1 MWKSRNKIILLMAF
15 SCISLNASSY
25 FDDGKRGWFWG
36 EEAPKEEKEK
46 PKENVI
52 PDLSK
57 IQNNNFSSES
67 LKKIQDELKK
77 KDQNNELNENVIIY
91 NGKSYKTAPLKT
103 SVPWEILDTLHPD
116 EISKLETETKNISV
130 TYPTMENVT
139 EYKKLQKYLT
149 YKALAFTDTSY
160 LVTKTDGEISEWASE
175 SSMNSRVKID
185 AKRMESNDKTSEA
198 LALHKDRMIILVATS
213 ETCSYCKKQ
222 IPLLKEFNK
231 KYDIEY
237 KEIDI
242 VKNKIFATKYQ
253 VQRTP
258 DLFLLYKDDN
268 NEPLLTRFGSG
279 LQTLPDIESGLV
291 ASLVTFNKL
300 SKDYLKY

>member
-1 MWKSRNKIILLMAF
+1 MAF
-15 SCISLNASSY
+15 SCLSLKASSY

-36 EEAPKEEKEK
+36 EETPKEELQK

-57 IQNNNFSSES
+57 LQNNSFSSES
-67 LKKIQDELKK
+67 LKKLQEELKK
-77 KDQNNELNENVIIY
+77 KENNNEVDENYVYY
-91 NGKSYKTAPLKT
+91 NGSKYRTAPSET
-103 SVPWEILDTLHPD
+103 NIPWEILDTLHPD
-116 EISKLETETKNISV
+116 EIVKLETETKNISV
-130 TYPTMENVT
+130 VYPTMENVT

-149 YKALAFTDTSY
+149 NKALAFTDTNY
-160 LVTKTDGEISEWASE
+160 LVTKTNGEIADWVSKT
-175 SSMNSRVKID
+175 SMNSRVEID
-185 AKRMESNDKTSEA
+185 AKRIESNNQVKES
-198 LALHKDRMIILVATS
+198 LATHKDRMIILVATS
-213 ETCSYCKKQ
+213 ETCPYCKKQ
-222 IPLLKEFNK
+222 MPLLKEFHK

-242 VKNKIFATKYQ
+242 VKNKVFATKYQ
-253 VQRTP
+253 VKRTP

-279 LQTLPDIESGLV
+279 LHTLPDIESGLV